1 MSLEMMKMRALPVNY
16 ISWSKILQVLSG
28 GTKQDIPI
36 VVLERGK
43 KIHEMIQNSLNV
55 FAEFT
60 PIVYT
65 KIGGRKLWLLGH
77 VDGVDFDRREFIEIK
92 SKRYY
97 EQNRDIVIM
106 QCAYYDFVLNQFLRK
121 MGMEMSRKERYKC
134 KVVLYEYEQVNK
146 EKYIKLSEVY
156 PTQEQLR
163 QKWEEV
169 KAIIKK
175 L

>member
-1 MSLEMMKMRALPVNY
+1 MRKMRSLPINY
-16 ISWSKILQVLSG
+16 ISWSKILLALNG
-28 GTKQDIPI
+28 GTKQDIPAE
-36 VVLERGK
+36 VLERGK

-60 PIVYT
+60 PLIYV

-77 VDGVDFDRREFIEIK
+77 VDGLDFTNKEFIEIK

-97 EQNRDIVIM
+97 EQNKDIVIM

-121 MGMEMSRKERYKC
+121 MGMEMNRKEKFKC
-134 KVVLYEYEQVNK
+134 KIVLYEYEQINK
-146 EKYIKLSEVY
+146 EKCIRLSEVY
-156 PTQEQLR
+156 PSQDELKK
-163 QKWEEV
+163 KWEEV
-169 KAIIKK
+169 KNIIKN